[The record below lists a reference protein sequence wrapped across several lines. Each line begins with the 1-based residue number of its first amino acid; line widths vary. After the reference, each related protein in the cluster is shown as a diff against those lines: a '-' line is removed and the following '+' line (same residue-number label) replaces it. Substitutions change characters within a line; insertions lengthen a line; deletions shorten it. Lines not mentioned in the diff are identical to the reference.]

1 MNTPLQ
7 LIDLRE
13 AAMLDYYV
21 SAFWWGRE
29 HEFTIEQ
36 LSAFFTVIHTLLN
49 NIKGKANPSLN
60 GSGVLRIN
68 IFIGRMNAKVIW
80 YV

>member
-29 HEFTIEQ
+29 QEFSIEQ
-36 LSAFFTVIHTLLN
+36 LSAFFTVVHTLLN
-49 NIKGKANPSLN
+49 NIKGKALFACCVSFRRL
-60 GSGVLRIN
+60 
-68 IFIGRMNAKVIW
+68 IFGIIFDSITH
-80 YV
+80 